1 MARTAHL
8 IVFVNTRTLLVQEAG
23 MYSESGPNLAKVID
37 GKHYPLELLSVEGR
51 DYEEARH
58 NLARTVRNRP
68 DLMWAFNLLPE
79 ADKVPP
85 RKSVPP

>member
-1 MARTAHL
+1 MRTAHF

-23 MYSESGPNLAKVID
+23 IYSEKASILSRLVTD
-37 GKHYPLELLSVEGR
+37 RHFPLEVLSVEGR
-51 DYEEARH
+51 DYDEARH

-68 DLMWAFNLLPE
+68 DLLWAFNLLPE

>member
-1 MARTAHL
+1 MRTAHF
-8 IVFVNTRTLLVQEAG
+8 IVFVNTRTLLVHEAG
-23 MYSESGPNLAKVID
+23 IYSESAQNLARVID
-37 GKHYPLELLSVEGR
+37 RRHYPMELLSVEGR

-58 NLARTVRNRP
+58 NVARTVRNRP
-68 DLMWAFNLLPE
+68 ELLWAFNLLPE